1 VTPSSPCL
9 AARAALHASLGPPP
23 GPEGRAG
30 EARPELRAHLA
41 ACPDCAGIAAA
52 YARVDGAIAGLVPP
66 PAPRD
71 LPVSIRAAV
80 SLRRAA
86 DARWARA
93 QSLVLVAAAVLVVV
107 GVSVPLGDLVAPSGW
122 PDAVSGALRG
132 TLDEVSAGPG
142 ARVGAVL
149 GALGDFAGRG
159 AGAELSTS
167 SPFGPLPDLTLT
179 LLALAVAAPLLVVVN
194 RALSRRHPE
203 VA

>member
-1 VTPSSPCL
+1 MTSPPAPDCL
-9 AARAALHASLGPPP
+9 AARAALHASLP
-23 GPEGRAG
+23 G
-30 EARPELRAHLA
+30 EARPELAAHLEA
-41 ACPDCAGIAAA
+41 CAGCARVASA

-66 PAPRD
+66 SAPLD

-86 DARWARA
+86 DARWARV

-107 GVSVPLGDLVAPSGW
+107 GVSVPLGELAAPSGW

-142 ARVGAVL
+142 ARVSAVL
-149 GALGDFAGRG
+149 GALTDVAGRG
-159 AGAELSTS
+159 GVELPAPALPVPGGAL
-167 SPFGPLPDLTLT
+167 LV
-179 LLALAVAAPLLVVVN
+179 LALAAPLLVVVN

-203 VA
+203 AA